1 MDFTRVCVEMLI
13 WCVMLACPLLIG
25 SFIYRLNDKTIP
37 HIVCKMSL
45 PIRKRKLDECS
56 FPQDDNDDRKKK
68 AKDCEQTTTESMVHV
83 NDCTEEMNDIN
94 SKYSPPLV
102 SVSEEGSTPTESSA
116 LTPAAASFV
125 STSTS
130 DSSFVSTTA
139 NTTQNN
145 SMGISSINSSIPENV
160 NDVSFAV
167 PMNMI
172 VHRTYQQNPVPLPN
186 NNTKDE
192 QHNNTS
198 STTALARPR
207 NNSIFSKI
215 LEPGTKVQTI
225 LLAGR
230 NQNGLM
236 GSIVE
241 YNSSNERYTVEI
253 DNVDGSSGSKKRKK
267 KKKERMFLKR
277 RNLKRLK
284 ESTASPIDND
294 VDTSQN
300 TNDVSGFTIKT
311 EIGIVQPEDESA
323 EDISSM
329 KISDLIKEL
338 DSYGVNTSNFHEKSE
353 LVDALKRAREIISR
367 PPQDV
372 SSIRQSKQNS
382 QRMIRMMCL
391 LGGIL
396 MLITAARY
404 SLKGMNSISSN
415 SNIKVEE
422 EKKNVMDEEKEEAA
436 EEKERNEMIELVGSI
451 LQLKSEDKK
460 DAYYAILDV
469 ERNATHDDIKK
480 AYRGRALK
488 LHPDKDKYNTPNA
501 TQAFRAV
508 GDVYDVLNDP
518 SARKRYDKRRFSSS
532 TPSSS
537 PSSSKPGRDEYG
549 DRDDEW
555 NGNSY
560 SRPRYERYRRRSS
573 SHRPYFNYD
582 DDYGY
587 KHKNVSEGE
596 IFWGVMK
603 MYAAGFGIVGVWAM
617 FIKEIL
623 WTGSW

>member
-1 MDFTRVCVEMLI
+1 
-13 WCVMLACPLLIG
+13 
-25 SFIYRLNDKTIP
+25 
-37 HIVCKMSL
+37 MSL

-94 SKYSPPLV
+94 NQDSPPLV

-125 STSTS
+125 SNTNNSTS
-130 DSSFVSTTA
+130 DASFCTA
-139 NTTQNN
+139 ANNNTQNN
-145 SMGISSINSSIPENV
+145 TMGISV
-160 NDVSFAV
+160 NGSMLGGNNNNNESFAV
-167 PMNMI
+167 PMNMNG
-172 VHRTYQQNPVPLPN
+172 HRTYQQNPVPLPN
-186 NNTKDE
+186 NNNTKDK
-192 QHNNTS
+192 QHNMGDNTHDTS
-198 STTALARPR
+198 TALARPLS
-207 NNSIFSKI
+207 NSIFSKI

-241 YNSSNERYTVEI
+241 YNSSNDRYTVEI
-253 DNVDGSSGSKKRKK
+253 DNVDGSKRKKK

-277 RNLKRLK
+277 RNLKRMK
-284 ESTASPIDND
+284 SSTNGSSIDGD
-294 VDTSQN
+294 VDTTQN
-300 TNDVSGFTIKT
+300 TNAVSGFTIKT

-338 DSYGVNTSNFHEKSE
+338 DSYGVNTSNFHEKTE
-353 LVDALKRAREIISR
+353 LVNALKRAREIISR

-372 SSIRQSKQNS
+372 ASSIRQSKQKS
-382 QRMIRMMCL
+382 QRIRMMCL

-404 SLKGMNSISSN
+404 FLKGMDGISISN
-415 SNIKVEE
+415 NIKVEE
-422 EKKNVMDEEKEEAA
+422 EKENVIDEEKEEAA
-436 EEKERNEMIELVGSI
+436 EEKERHEMIELVGSI

-460 DAYYAILDV
+460 DAYYEILNV
-469 ERNATHDDIKK
+469 ETNATSDDIKK

-555 NGNSY
+555 DGNSY
-560 SRPRYERYRRRSS
+560 SRPRYRRYGRHSS
-573 SHRPYFNYD
+573 SHRPYFNYN

-587 KHKNVSEGE
+587 KHNKNVSEGE

>member
-1 MDFTRVCVEMLI
+1 
-13 WCVMLACPLLIG
+13 
-25 SFIYRLNDKTIP
+25 
-37 HIVCKMSL
+37 MSL

-94 SKYSPPLV
+94 SQDSPPLV
-102 SVSEEGSTPTESSA
+102 SGSEEGTPPPTESSKP
-116 LTPAAASFV
+116 TPATSFV
-125 STSTS
+125 SNTSTS
-130 DSSFVSTTA
+130 DASFVCTTA

-145 SMGISSINSSIPENV
+145 SMGISINSSMSSGIINNNE
-160 NDVSFAV
+160 SFAV
-167 PMNMI
+167 PMNMND
-172 VHRTYQQNPVPLPN
+172 HSTYQQNPVPLPN
-186 NNTKDE
+186 NNIKDE
-192 QHNNTS
+192 QHNIRGNTS

-207 NNSIFSKI
+207 SNSIFSKI

-253 DNVDGSSGSKKRKK
+253 DHGSKKRKK
-267 KKKERMFLKR
+267 QKKERMFLKR

-300 TNDVSGFTIKT
+300 TNVSGFTIKT
-311 EIGIVQPEDESA
+311 EIGIVQPEL

-329 KISDLIKEL
+329 KISDLMKEL

-353 LVDALKRAREIISR
+353 LVDALERAREIISR
-367 PPQDV
+367 PPQDA
-372 SSIRQSKQNS
+372 SSIRQSKQKS

-396 MLITAARY
+396 MLITTARY
-404 SLKGMNSISSN
+404 SLKGMNGMSSSIGN
-415 SNIKVEE
+415 NIKVEE
-422 EKKNVMDEEKEEAA
+422 EKENVMDEEKEEAV
-436 EEKERNEMIELVGSI
+436 EESKRREMIELVGSI

-508 GDVYDVLNDP
+508 GDVYEVLTDP
-518 SARKRYDKRRFSSS
+518 SARKRYDNRRFSSA
-532 TPSSS
+532 PSSS
-537 PSSSKPGRDEYG
+537 PSSSKTEREDDEYDRYG
-549 DRDDEW
+549 DRDYEW

-560 SRPRYERYRRRSS
+560 SRSRYRRRSS
-573 SHRPYFNYD
+573 SRPYFNYD
-582 DDYGY
+582 DDYGH
-587 KHKNVSEGE
+587 KHKNVTEQE